1 MPAVLDPQLVLSAYT
16 RGAFPMTDPDGVTRW
31 YTADP
36 RGVIPLDGFKTPR
49 SLRQTIRKGL
59 FEVVVDRDFVGT
71 MRDCMNVE
79 REGVRGSWIS
89 DRLIDVYRRLHEAGY
104 AHSVECWA
112 TEDGHRLRVGG
123 LYGVALGG
131 AFFGESMFH
140 SRTDASK
147 VALAHLVER
156 LRAGGFL
163 LLDTQACTRHLARFG
178 CHEIDADEYRR
189 RLDEAMQVDA
199 DFHALDRHDG

>member
-36 RGVIPLDGFKTPR
+36 RGVIPLDGFKLPR
-49 SLRQTIRKGL
+49 SLRQTIRRGV
-59 FEVVVDRDFVGT
+59 FEVRVDSDFRGT
-71 MRDCMNVE
+71 MADCMSVE
-79 REGVRGSWIS
+79 RDGVRGSWIS
-89 DRLIDVYRRLHEAGY
+89 RRLIHVYGQLHDAGY
-104 AHSVECWA
+104 AHSVETWR
-112 TEDGHRLRVGG
+112 DGARVGG

-140 SRTDASK
+140 RRTDASK
-147 VALAHLVER
+147 VALAHLVDR
-156 LRAGGFL
+156 LRAGGFA

-178 CHEIDADEYRR
+178 CTEIDAGEYRR
-189 RLDEAMQVDA
+189 RLEAALGVEG
-199 DFHALDRHDG
+199 DFGALDG